1 MKLHHVYQFALYVLL
16 GAGVASAQGKPP
28 GPPPGGSPGLHGPG
42 GLGGPG
48 GNNGIPG
55 DSPGNGSGSA
65 SASQS
70 HAVPHFGPVGR
81 WWDDKSVVR
90 AIGLSSDQQR
100 KMDTVFN
107 SNKPAILSA
116 YKTFL
121 SEQAKLDALS
131 KQTQVDQTRM
141 FSAIDAVSQAKAS
154 LEKAN
159 TQMLL
164 QIRQQM
170 TTDQI
175 GKLERLQ

>member
-1 MKLHHVYQFALYVLL
+1 MELPEIPQAMAADPRLRHSLMRCHT
-16 GAGVASAQGKPP
+16 SAQWA
-28 GPPPGGSPGLHGPG
+28 GGGTT
-42 GLGGPG
+42 
-48 GNNGIPG
+48 
-55 DSPGNGSGSA
+55 
-65 SASQS
+65 
-70 HAVPHFGPVGR
+70 
-81 WWDDKSVVR
+81 KSVVR